1 MMLDY
6 KTAQEEEERYRIL
19 TIKTNKVP
27 ETKKVKS
34 NTENIFANS
43 QPLNLGRNDL
53 TKKKNPAK
61 KKEKTE

>member
-43 QPLNLGRNDL
+43 QPLNLGGNDF
-53 TKKKNPAK
+53 TKKKNPTK
-61 KKEKTE
+61 KK